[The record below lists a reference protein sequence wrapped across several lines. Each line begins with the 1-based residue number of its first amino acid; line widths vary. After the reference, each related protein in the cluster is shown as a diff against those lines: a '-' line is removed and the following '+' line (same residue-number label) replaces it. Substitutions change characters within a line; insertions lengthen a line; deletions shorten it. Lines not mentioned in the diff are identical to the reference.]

1 MRTDQEQSSA
11 PRDLEPAQAPEMRRK
26 TFHLMRR
33 ALQEHNAQW
42 QTQLPDL
49 TKPQYAALRAVG
61 EQPGIEQSAVA
72 AVAGID
78 KATLAVLLLRLEERG
93 LITRAVDPAD
103 RRRRLVHLTEAGDQ
117 EIRTVVPIAAEVDA
131 HLLDRLTPHEREQLH
146 QLLAKLTA
154 KP

>member
-1 MRTDQEQSSA
+1 
-11 PRDLEPAQAPEMRRK
+11 MRRK

-42 QTQLPDL
+42 QVRLPDL

-93 LITRAVDPAD
+93 LISRAVDPAD
-103 RRRRLVHLTEAGDQ
+103 RRRRLVYLTEAGEQ
-117 EIRTVVPIAAEVDA
+117 EIRTIVPIAAEVDN
-131 HLLDRLTPHEREQLH
+131 HLLARLTPKECDVLQE
-146 QLLAKLTA
+146 LLTKLTA